1 MYDVCCD
8 VLGKLNVSSVVG
20 KVTGSSVEVNYSI
33 SPRLLEVS
41 NVTFNIHYNSSTSVT
56 QSSEDFATISGVVAL
71 TGLTPNTEYLYWMTA
86 EAPDGIIVTSEVMDF
101 KTSLVGKLWNFLF

>member
-1 MYDVCCD
+1 M
-8 VLGKLNVSSVVG
+8 SSIMG

-56 QSSEDFATISGVVAL
+56 QSSEDFTTISGVVAL

-86 EAPDGIIVTSEVMDF
+86 EAPDGIIITSEVMDF